1 MNSKVAVRLLGDTN
15 VKIFTV
21 PGLYNSGPE
30 HWQSYWERG
39 FPQIERIT
47 QRDWETPACAE
58 WIAEVDKAVTIA
70 GGASVVLAS
79 HSLGCATVAHWAKV
93 FHRAIR
99 GAFLVAPSDVEAPTY
114 PPGTTGFAPLPL
126 GKLPFPS
133 IIVASTDDPYVTLE
147 RARFFAN
154 SWGSEYVEV
163 KRAGHINAA
172 SGLGSW
178 AYGLRLLQ
186 RLIDGVPRKIFSH
199 EDWR

>member
-99 GAFLVAPSDVEAPTY
+99 EHFSWHREMWKPQPIPRAQQGLLHS
-114 PPGTTGFAPLPL
+114 PL

-147 RARFFAN
+147 RARFLRIRGAV
-154 SWGSEYVEV
+154 STWRSSALDTSMQPPDWG
-163 KRAGHINAA
+163 AGPT
-172 SGLGSW
+172 G
-178 AYGLRLLQ
+178 YGYCN
-186 RLIDGVPRKIFSH
+186 G
-199 EDWR
+199 